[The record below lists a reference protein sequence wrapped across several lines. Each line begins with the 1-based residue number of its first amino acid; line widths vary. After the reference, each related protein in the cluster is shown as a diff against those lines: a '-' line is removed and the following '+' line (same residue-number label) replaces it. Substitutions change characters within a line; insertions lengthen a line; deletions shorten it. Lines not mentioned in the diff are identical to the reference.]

1 MPEPL
6 TPTHVED
13 YAASVSTPD
22 PDLLAEL
29 DAETRATF
37 PDRITM
43 LTGHPVGRFLAMLCA
58 AIRPRLV
65 VEVGTFTG
73 YSALSMAEGLAPG
86 GRVITLDISEEHTA
100 VARRYFDRSPYAGRI
115 EIRLG
120 PALESLAAI
129 AGPFD
134 LAFIDADKANYAA
147 YYDAILEKLA
157 PGGLIV
163 VDNVLWYGRIF
174 DEGDQTEDTIAIRE
188 FNAKVAADPRV
199 EAVLLTIRDG
209 MTLIRRR

>member
-13 YAASVSTPD
+13 YAASVSTAD

-29 DAETRATF
+29 EAETRATF
-37 PDRITM
+37 ADRVSM
-43 LTGHPVGRFLAMLCA
+43 LTGHPVGRFLAMLSA
-58 AIRPRLV
+58 TIRPRLV

-73 YSALSMAEGLAPG
+73 YSALSMAEGLAPD
-86 GRVITLDISEEHTA
+86 GRIITLDISERHTA
-100 VARRYFDRSPYAGRI
+100 VARRFFDRSPYADRI

-120 PALESLAAI
+120 PAVESLAAI
-129 AGPFD
+129 AGPID
-134 LAFIDADKANYAA
+134 LAFIDADKANYFA
-147 YYDAILEKLA
+147 YYEAILEKLA
-157 PGGLIV
+157 PNGLIV

-174 DEGDQTEDTIAIRE
+174 DETDQTEDTNAIRA

-199 EAVLLTIRDG
+199 EAVLLTVRDG